1 VDSWEELTFLL
12 PPVEELVD
20 GTGSSSSLPEDSPL
34 SLLADG

>member
-1 VDSWEELTFLL
+1 MDSWEELTFLL
-12 PPVEELVD
+12 PVEELVD